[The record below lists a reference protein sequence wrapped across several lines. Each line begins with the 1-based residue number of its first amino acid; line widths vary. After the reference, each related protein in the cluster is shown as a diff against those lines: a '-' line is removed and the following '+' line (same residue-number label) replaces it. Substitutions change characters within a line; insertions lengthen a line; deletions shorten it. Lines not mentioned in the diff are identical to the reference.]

1 MPISFSHLTVVWP
14 DGTLCFTD
22 LTGTFSS
29 HFTGLVGANGSGKS
43 TLAKVLAGLIDP
55 SSGTVSAGSVI
66 YVDQDLGL
74 HTSDTIA
81 DVFGATE
88 ILSAIARIE
97 TGEYSEELA
106 TTVGE
111 QWDLAERI
119 EAALDA
125 AGIPFP
131 LEHTIGTL
139 SGGEAV
145 TVALTAAFFRKPDF
159 LILDEPTNNL
169 DSESRQRLLELIR
182 TAPMPVLVVSHD
194 RELLEHADSIAE
206 LYHGALREFEGNY
219 SSYRA
224 AIDAEQDSAQAKVRE
239 TKAEHRKQL
248 RERAAM
254 QTRIAR
260 DARRGKNF
268 AASKR
273 KPGMAMGLDK
283 NRSERSAAGRSQQA
297 NDAVAAAQS
306 AHDKAQRALRDDTHV
321 HIDLPGTEL
330 PAGTR
335 VLVSDLLSIT
345 GPERVRLA
353 GPNGSGKTTFLNRIA
368 RGDVEYAL
376 PCGYIRQRIVL
387 PAEKSVL
394 DIVREANPSADP
406 QFLRD
411 QLAQMLFIDDKI
423 HQPVGQLSG
432 GERFR
437 VEIARVLLND
447 PAPRFLLLD
456 EPTNNLDIP
465 TTDWLVEVLT
475 SYRGAFILVS
485 HDEHV
490 CERLNLTT
498 TVSMDAQNSPR
509 ETEYLL
515 CSPRNAERLRDSLEE
530 LKASD
535 KRHQS

>member
-1 MPISFSHLTVVWP
+1 MPFSFSHLCVTWP
-14 DGTLCFTD
+14 DGSPCFTE
-22 LTGTFSS
+22 LTGTFSAP
-29 HFTGLVGANGSGKS
+29 FTGLVGGNGSGKS
-43 TLAKVLAGLIDP
+43 TLAKVLAGLIEP
-55 SSGTVSAGSVI
+55 TSGTVSADSVL

-81 DVFGATE
+81 DVFGATDV
-88 ILSAIARIE
+88 LNAIARIE
-97 TGEYSEELA
+97 AGDYSDHLA
-106 TTVGE
+106 ATVGE

-119 EAALDA
+119 AAALDA
-125 AGIPFP
+125 AGIPFS
-131 LEHTIGTL
+131 LERTIGTL

-169 DSESRQRLLELIR
+169 DSESRKRLLNLIQSS
-182 TAPMPVLVVSHD
+182 PVPVLVVSHD
-194 RELLEHADSIAE
+194 RELLEHADCIAE
-206 LYHGALREFEGNY
+206 LYHGSLREFEGNY
-219 SSYRA
+219 SAYRA

-273 KPGMAMGLDK
+273 KPGMAMGNDK
-283 NRSERSAAGRSQQA
+283 NRSERSSAGRSQQA
-297 NDAVAAAQS
+297 NDAVASAQT
-306 AHDKAQRALRDDTHV
+306 AHDQAQRALRDDTEV

-368 RGDVEYAL
+368 HGNVEYAL

-387 PAEKSVL
+387 PSKKSVF
-394 DIVREANPSADP
+394 DIVREANPTADP

-411 QLAQMLFIDDKI
+411 QLAQMLFRNDKI

-437 VEIARVLLND
+437 VEIARILLSD
-447 PAPRFLLLD
+447 PTPRFLLLD

-490 CERLNLTT
+490 CGRLNLTR
-498 TVSMDAQNSPR
+498 TVHLD
-509 ETEYLL
+509 LL
-515 CSPRNAERLRDSLEE
+515 N
-530 LKASD
+530 
-535 KRHQS
+535 